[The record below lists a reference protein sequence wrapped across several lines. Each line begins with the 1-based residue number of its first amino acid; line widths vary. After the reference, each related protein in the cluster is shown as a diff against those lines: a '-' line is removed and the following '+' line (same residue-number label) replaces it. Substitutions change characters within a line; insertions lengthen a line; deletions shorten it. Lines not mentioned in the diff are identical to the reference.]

1 MPAKQ
6 SRIECGKQAILTML
20 DTVFAVIQ
28 EQNIEVLLWEG
39 SNRNVLQRHKVILSD
54 TIIDCDF
61 FMKEVADYFAPYKCV
76 GLRQKLLSYIECTSC
91 GMNDDPGS
99 LYYGK
104 FVANFDVKYFK
115 DHIPYPCADSA
126 EQLRTRLQSTEAL
139 LTISAAEN
147 KRLIKKNNKVIA
159 KTKHYMKN
167 MLKIV
172 TEMYG
177 SGHCNRDCPTCW
189 ETIATDKVYVSGC
202 GHFLCL
208 DCKDKLT
215 KPECPMC
222 REPLL
227 AL

>member
-1 MPAKQ
+1 MPPKQ
-6 SRIECGKQAILTML
+6 SRIEGGKRAILTMI
-20 DTVFAVIQ
+20 DTVFATVQ

-39 SNRNVLQRHKVILSD
+39 SNRNVLQRHKVILTN
-54 TIIDCDF
+54 TIIDSDF
-61 FMKEVADYFAPYKCV
+61 FMKEVSDYFAPYKCAN
-76 GLRQKLLSYIECTSC
+76 SYVECKSC
-91 GMNDDPGS
+91 GINDNPGS

-115 DHIPYPCADSA
+115 DHIPYPSADSVQ
-126 EQLRTRLQSTEAL
+126 QLRSMLEITEAQL
-139 LTISAAEN
+139 INATTEN

-159 KTKHYMKN
+159 KTKQYMKN
-167 MLKIV
+167 MLKLV
-172 TEMYG
+172 TEMYS